1 MMQLRKKNLL
11 LTTTALA
18 LLLAPLA
25 DAADQTPSQQQ
36 LRRRAQGLE
45 AYQRYTP
52 PPAPVEEETPEE
64 TVVTAVPTSLPPTKA
79 PTDAP
84 TEAEVEPEK
93 EDDKNNDKDKE
104 ETEEPTEEPKPV
116 EETDAPTEPEEVVE
130 EEPEEVVEEE
140 AEQPAEPSEEPV
152 NEEEAST
159 EQTGVVPSQGTEG
172 ALFSETVQHS
182 DSVGEVFVD
191 FSLWSPTGDTLELDF
206 EKLKMGVV
214 EGIDGLV
221 CDVMDPIREEK
232 GSEFCAVRSD
242 VLLKDTS
249 VTALEGDDP
258 TVIALASTNV
268 NDSSGV
274 VHNSD
279 LLTWS
284 TWRMSW
290 SVTELGEAL
299 EQHIETL
306 YEVDGE
312 TLTESE
318 KNVKGLALLQQMMA
332 VEMERNLRDGEFQ
345 NSLNLY
351 LNGDFEVSASVVG
364 EEINKFGSMLLPS
377 KNSASAGEEQQNGED
392 EGGSSLLIV
401 FFFVGLGVAAIV
413 AVTLLYFTC
422 RSRQNAKNT
431 DKEEGSNA
439 GTESNPDSNNST
451 PAKARQAEIK
461 QDNEYVIEHEGALQ
475 EEPQQQSFHQQLE
488 PTPQQWEE
496 ESVAEDD
503 AGDEGAQ
510 NDEGSVQLG
519 AQSAAGGRSVGQNS
533 MYTAGSGISAI
544 TGVSGLEHSD
554 TWSVGSMSIDL
565 ADWG

>member
-1 MMQLRKKNLL
+1 MQLRKKNLL
-11 LTTTALA
+11 LTAMALA
-18 LLLAPLA
+18 VLLAPLA
-25 DAADQTPSQQQ
+25 DAADPTPYQQQ

-45 AYQRYTP
+45 AYQRFTP

-64 TVVTAVPTSLPPTKA
+64 NIVTAEPTSLPPTEA

-93 EDDKNNDKDKE
+93 EEDKNNDKDNE
-104 ETEEPTEEPKPV
+104 EEAQEPTEEPKP
-116 EETDAPTEPEEVVE
+116 EKVVE

-140 AEQPAEPSEEPV
+140 QAEQPAEPVEEAV
-152 NEEEAST
+152 NEEGAAT
-159 EQTGVVPSQGTEG
+159 EQTDVVPSQGNQGT
-172 ALFSETVQHS
+172 LFSETLQHS
-182 DSVGEVFVD
+182 DSLGEVFVD
-191 FSLWSPTGDTLELDF
+191 FSLWSPTEDTFELDF
-206 EKLKMGVV
+206 ENLKMGVV

-221 CDVMDPIREEK
+221 CDAADSIREEK
-232 GSEFCAVRSD
+232 GDEFCAIRSD
-242 VLLKDTS
+242 VLSKNTA
-249 VTALEGDDP
+249 VTAVEGGDP
-258 TVIALASTNV
+258 TVIALSSTNV
-268 NDSSGV
+268 NDASGV

-290 SVTELGEAL
+290 SITELGAAL

-345 NSLNLY
+345 NGLNLY
-351 LNGDFEVSASVVG
+351 LDGDFEVSASVVG

-377 KNSASAGEEQQNGED
+377 KNPTPAGEEQENGED

-401 FFFVGLGVAAIV
+401 FFFAGLGVAAIV
-413 AVTLLYFTC
+413 VVGLLYFTC
-422 RSRQNAKNT
+422 RSRRNAKNAT
-431 DKEEGSNA
+431 KEEGSNA

-461 QDNEYVIEHEGALQ
+461 QDNEYAIEHEGSLQ
-475 EEPQQQSFHQQLE
+475 EEPEQQSYHQQLE

-496 ESVAEDD
+496 ESVAEGD
-503 AGDEGAQ
+503 AGDEGDQ
-510 NDEGSVQLG
+510 NDEESVQLG